1 MSASDAALDLAVED
15 ARRRGN
21 GYVRIIR
28 ITSEQLRLMR
38 VDPSL
43 VVVLDDPTTHLEH
56 LRAVILAIPCTY
68 CDAAPGE
75 SCTTAAGARMA
86 TFHKDRSAPAYDA
99 WRLGHVDGVVDGV
112 RRFDEDRKSGG
123 SR

>member
-1 MSASDAALDLAVED
+1 MSAPNAALEEAVED

-43 VVVLDDPTTHLEH
+43 VVILDDPTTHLEH
-56 LRAVILAIPCTY
+56 LRAVILMIPCSY
-68 CDAAPGE
+68 CMALPGE
-75 SCTTAAGARMA
+75 SCATAAGARMG
-86 TFHKDRSAPAYDA
+86 TFHKDRSGPAYDA

-112 RRFDEDRKSGG
+112 RRFDEDRKRGG
-123 SR
+123 S